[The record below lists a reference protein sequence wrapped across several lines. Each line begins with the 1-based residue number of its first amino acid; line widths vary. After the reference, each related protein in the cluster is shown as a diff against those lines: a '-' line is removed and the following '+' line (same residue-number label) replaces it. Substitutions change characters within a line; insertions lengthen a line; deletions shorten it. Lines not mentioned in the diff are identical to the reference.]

1 MPARRTTEIP
11 FAVNRDD
18 ARTLLAQ
25 VTDGLRD
32 AIVGGRYAPGDIVPS
47 SRALASCLGV
57 SHIVTEA
64 ALKRLAEDGFVVA
77 RPRVGCVVRD
87 RSAKQWL
94 GHVVF
99 VYNSANIGYFQSAMA
114 EALRSRLNK
123 AGYLFTRTAATF
135 DEATGTADFSLVDA
149 ALSRS
154 VDLVLAMTTWR
165 ELPGHL
171 ARLGVPYAF
180 VSYNPRPYGVGATN
194 FDNERALLDFA
205 ETCKA
210 EGIRRAVTMKCF
222 HVRSV
227 PTRLLR
233 AAGIETTLKIFGPV
247 GRNGTF
253 SDIEQTG
260 FDGFSR
266 MIKSGRIDRDTIY
279 YFEDD
284 YLARGA
290 LMAMTLAGLRAPHD
304 IRIAIQANRGF
315 VPVYDREL
323 TRIEIDPVEAG
334 AAAAADALAFL
345 RTGHYPDMSAAIYK
359 FIRGETMGASSNAEC
374 RMQNFGV
381 SRLQSAADSNQ
392 SLNRLTS

>member
-99 VYNSANIGYFQSAMA
+99 VYNAENIGYFQTAMA
-114 EALRSRLNK
+114 ETLRTRLNE
-123 AGYLFTRTAATF
+123 AGYIFTRAAATF
-135 DEATGTADFSLVDA
+135 DRETGKSDLSPIDA

-171 ARLGVPYAF
+171 ARLGVPYAYI
-180 VSYNPRPYGVGATN
+180 SSGKIKPAGVGFTS
-194 FDNERALLDFA
+194 FDRSRALRELTGA
-205 ETCKA
+205 CRSRRIRKA
-210 EGIRRAVTMKCF
+210 VVMNCF
-222 HVRSV
+222 
-227 PTRLLR
+227 RLSSLAFDAFR
-233 AAGIETTLKIFGPV
+233 EAGIETERKILGPV
-247 GRNGTF
+247 RRSGHF
-253 SDIEQTG
+253 SDIERTG
-260 FDGFSR
+260 FESFRR
-266 MIKSGRIDRDTIY
+266 MIDSGRIDRDTLY

-290 LMAMTLAGLRAPHD
+290 LMAISQAGLRISDD
-304 IRIAIQANRGF
+304 IRVATLANSGF
-315 VPVYDREL
+315 VPVCGREL
-323 TRIEIDPVEAG
+323 TRIEIDPEEAG
-334 AAAAADALAFL
+334 AAAASDVLAFL
-345 RTGHYPDMSAAIYK
+345 RTGRYPDGNAAAYK
-359 FIRGETMGASSNAEC
+359 FVMGETMGQCTMHDAQCAMHNAEC
-374 RMQNFGV
+374 RMRN
-381 SRLQSAADSNQ
+381 AE
-392 SLNRLTS
+392 